1 MCAMIAISRFRVPG
15 DPSGFVLGARA
26 VVGRFASSPGCERA
40 ELVQNLDEPD
50 LWAIVS
56 RWADV
61 GSYRRAFNGTEA
73 KLVLMPL
80 LSLAIDEPSAYAEPS
95 AVGENRP
102 RGTVG

>member
-1 MCAMIAISRFRVPG
+1 MAISRFRVAG
-15 DPSGFVLGARA
+15 DASGFRGVAEA
-26 VVGRFASSPGCERA
+26 VVARFAASAGSRGA

-56 RWADV
+56 RWVDV

-73 KLVLMPL
+73 KLLLVPL
-80 LSLAIDEPSAYAEPS
+80 LSLAIDEPSAYAEPA

-102 RGTVG
+102 RGTLS